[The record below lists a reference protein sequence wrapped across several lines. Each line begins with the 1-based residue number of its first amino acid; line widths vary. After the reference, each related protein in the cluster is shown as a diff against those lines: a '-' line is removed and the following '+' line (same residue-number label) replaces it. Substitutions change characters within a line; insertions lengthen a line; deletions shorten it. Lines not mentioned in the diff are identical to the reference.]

1 MCVLSVMF
9 ACVASITT
17 DNTDLLV
24 FTLIILHSITLCSF
38 CPLHV
43 QHTNLNTL
51 FNRPNEMV
59 ELLKVRTKDFKVDLL
74 WWFTAPWILFLEY
87 TGAARKKSSFV
98 SYWALV
104 HCFSSLPVP
113 FEPLFF
119 LLAAHHKQKVW
130 TMVGTSGLTGFVPQL
145 TIGGKFSFMSA

>member
-1 MCVLSVMF
+1 MCVCVTAFSCMCVLSVMF
-9 ACVASITT
+9 ACVSSITT

-43 QHTNLNTL
+43 QHTNSNTL

-104 HCFSSLPVP
+104 VLAHFLFPLSQFSSNWLHITNRR
-113 FEPLFF
+113 FEQWLA
-119 LLAAHHKQKVW
+119 LLGSQALSLNW
-130 TMVGTSGLTGFVPQL
+130 P
-145 TIGGKFSFMSA
+145 